1 MIKYDRISLVFEKR
15 KVEVV
20 INLVL
25 REIIRLVKV

>member
-15 KVEVV
+15 KVEAV
-20 INLVL
+20 INLIL

>member
-25 REIIRLVKV
+25 KEIIRLVKV

>member
-1 MIKYDRISLVFEKR
+1 MIKYGRISLVFEKR

>member
-15 KVEVV
+15 RVEVV